1 VTPVR
6 RGWRA
11 LLTAAAGLALL
22 GLASAAAAQDWDRAR
37 ALYEQKQYR
46 EAITAFQALV
56 QARPEY
62 WQAWYY
68 VGASQFQLEHYPET
82 IDAFRR
88 YLAAAGDSAREQA
101 TGEYFLGFAHYKL
114 QQYAEAIPH
123 LDRYITLAQK
133 SGGPVEP
140 ASQSAL
146 GRAYIFTE
154 RFADAVPVLTAA
166 AAGMP
171 GNANNHYYLGY
182 AYRRLGR
189 APEAVTALKQAL
201 ALLPQDADSLLLL
214 GDVYLQQA
222 REDPAAIQEAI
233 AVGERLAP
241 IRDDQA
247 TWGLLGQAYLADKQ
261 FAKAAPLL
269 DRYARVH
276 PGSAAAWFNLGLA
289 RSRSGEWAPAAAAL
303 EEAIRLKPEQAA
315 ALLELGYV
323 FESDRQPDKALKA
336 YERAWEASGLKDE
349 TARQGVDRLRPKTP

>member
-1 VTPVR
+1 VTPGR
-6 RGWRA
+6 SGRRA
-11 LLTAAAGLALL
+11 LWATVTALALL
-22 GLASAAAAQDWDRAR
+22 WLASAAAAQDWDRAR
-37 ALYEQKQYR
+37 ALYEQKQYQ
-46 EAITAFQALV
+46 EAIAAFQAVV

-68 VGASQFQLEHYPET
+68 VGASQFQLDRYPET

-88 YLAAAGDSAREQA
+88 YLAGAGDNARDQA
-101 TGEYFLGFAHYKL
+101 TGEYFIGFAHYKL
-114 QQYAEAIPH
+114 QQYADAIPH
-123 LDRYITLAQK
+123 LSRYIALTQK

-146 GRAYIFTE
+146 GRAYIFTD
-154 RFADAVPVLTAA
+154 RFADAVPVLSAA

-171 GNANNHYYLGY
+171 SNANNHYYLGY

-189 APEAVTALKQAL
+189 SPEAVAALKQAL
-201 ALLPQDADSLLLL
+201 VLAPRDADSLLLL

-241 IRDDQA
+241 VRDDEA

-269 DRYARVH
+269 DRYARAH
-276 PGSAAAWFNLGLA
+276 ADSAAAWFNLGLA

-303 EEAIRLKPEQAA
+303 EESVRLKPGHVAS
-315 ALLELGYV
+315 LVELGYV
-323 FESDRQPDKALKA
+323 YESDRKTDKALQA
-336 YERAWEASGLKDE
+336 YERAWEASDRKDD
-349 TARQGVDRLRPKTP
+349 TARQGIDRLRGRSP